1 MTRAAGLGVLALT
14 LLPSVAMGATTS
26 QPKPAHVA
34 LTFQRRAS
42 AKACPAE
49 KELRREVTAILGY
62 VPFDKRSRKVM
73 SCVLWAEGATLHA
86 RLQLRDSKT
95 RKSLGLRELS
105 ASGPGCQE
113 LASAV
118 ALAIALAVDPLAK
131 PPPPRAVDQRA
142 TAPPP
147 PPPPARRTSPSASV
161 GAGSTGAAPVRVDQA
176 GPVPPPPVAAQ
187 AAAPSPEPVAPASDA
202 GAEPLASAEPLDAGP
217 PPGPDA
223 GIVAPV
229 VVVPPAAAADA
240 GAELAA
246 PLPEAKPDAGPPPVP
261 PVVETR
267 PEPAPPQAAAPPG
280 EETRP
285 FHGLAGA
292 GADWTIGL
300 VPRRA
305 FGVVAHGGVAWS
317 FASAELELR
326 WLPSTSFNFNG
337 GSISSTLVTGSLVG
351 CALFGDWGA
360 CGLVQAGP
368 LSSRGSGYPESLNA
382 TTWVFAVGAR
392 GQWDWVFAHPV
403 GLRVHV
409 DGLVNLVRPRLL
421 VNTTVAWEAPVV
433 ALAVGAGLYLVF

>member
-1 MTRAAGLGVLALT
+1 MTRAAGLGVVALAL
-14 LLPSVAMGATTS
+14 LPAVAMGATAS
-26 QPKPAHVA
+26 KPKPALVA

-42 AKACPAE
+42 ANACPSE
-49 KELRREVTAILGY
+49 KELRREVAAILGY
-62 VPFDKRSRKVM
+62 MPFDRHARKVM
-73 SCVLWAEGATLHA
+73 SCVLWGEGETLHA
-86 RLQLRDSKT
+86 RLQLRDART
-95 RKSLGLRELS
+95 HKSLGLRELS

-131 PPPPRAVDQRA
+131 PPPPRAVEQRA
-142 TAPPP
+142 AAPP
-147 PPPPARRTSPSASV
+147 PPPPARSTPHAAPAGAGSTSV
-161 GAGSTGAAPVRVDQA
+161 GAGSTGAAPVRVDQGTKA
-176 GPVPPPPVAAQ
+176 VPPPPVVAAPPPEQ
-187 AAAPSPEPVAPASDA
+187 VAAAADA
-202 GAEPLASAEPLDAGP
+202 GPEPLASVGPTDAGP
-217 PPGPDA
+217 PQGSDA
-223 GIVAPV
+223 GVQAPV
-229 VVVPPAAAADA
+229 VVVPPAVAPDA

-246 PLPEAKPDAGPPPVP
+246 PTPEAKPVP
-261 PVVETR
+261 PVVETK
-267 PEPAPPQAAAPPG
+267 PEAVPAPAATPPA
-280 EETRP
+280 EEARP
-285 FHGLAGA
+285 FYGLAGL

-317 FASAELELR
+317 FASAELEAR

-360 CGLVQAGP
+360 CGLIQAGP
-368 LSSRGSGYPESLNA
+368 LSSQGSGYPQSLNA

-409 DGLVNLVRPRLL
+409 DGLVNLVRSRLL
-421 VNTTVAWEAPVV
+421 VNSAVAWEAPPV